1 MSVTFSGLASGIDT
15 ASIVE
20 SIIEL
25 ERTPITT
32 MEDTQTYLETKLDT
46 YTEFNTL
53 LDSFYAS
60 VTGLNN
66 ENDLNSFEVTNNGSE
81 YFTVSTTSLA
91 DVGTYS
97 VEIVSLAQQQKDVSS
112 NYVADTD
119 TTSLSGSLQIGEE
132 TLDYDGVTL
141 SDLVDQINDGDY
153 GVTASL
159 INDGTESG
167 YRLMLTADT
176 AGEEFAITGTGS
188 IELDTATDGHTVEAT
203 KAHLV
208 VDGIDYYS
216 ASNTV
221 TTAINGATIT
231 LLAESEDG
239 ADNVKLESDA
249 ESVISTQVQELVDA
263 YNAVNTYIKTISAS
277 DSSLGSTMKMVQR
290 NLRSY
295 LTDSTF
301 LSLGVASD
309 YETGELTFDT
319 EVFSEAYDEDAD
331 AIKIA
336 LVGDDDNEGIMSRL
350 DDYLTDQLDSTSGF
364 LVTKETTIEK
374 QISDLDDRI
383 SSLEIRLE
391 KRQEMLEAQFSA
403 METLISS
410 LNSQGDYL
418 TSFFED
424 YNSSS

>member
-91 DVGTYS
+91 DAGTYS

-141 SDLVDQINDGDY
+141 SELVELVNDGDY

-159 INDGTESG
+159 INDGTGSG

-231 LLAESEDG
+231 LLAESDDG
-239 ADNVKLESDA
+239 ADNVTLESDA

-263 YNAVNTYIKTISAS
+263 YNAINTYITTISAS
-277 DSSLGSTMKMVQR
+277 DSSLGSSMKMVQR

-319 EVFSEAYDEDAD
+319 DVFSEAYDEDAD

-350 DDYLTDQLDSTSGF
+350 DEYLTDQLDSPSGF

-383 SSLEIRLE
+383 SSLETRLE

>member
-20 SIIEL
+20 SIIAL

-32 MEDTQTYLETKLDT
+32 MENTQTYLETKLDT

-60 VTGLNN
+60 VTGLNS

-81 YFTVSTTSLA
+81 YFTVSTTSVA
-91 DVGTYS
+91 DAGTYS
-97 VEIVSLAQQQKDVSS
+97 VEIVSLAKQQKDVSN

-132 TLDYDGVTL
+132 TLDYDSVTL

-159 INDGTESG
+159 INDGTGSG

-176 AGEEFAITGTGS
+176 AGEEFEITGTGS
-188 IELDTATDGHTVEAT
+188 IELDTATDGHKVEGT

-221 TTAINGATIT
+221 TTAIKGATIT
-231 LLAESEDG
+231 LLAESDDG
-239 ADNVKLESDA
+239 ADNVKIESDA
-249 ESVISTQVQELVDA
+249 KNVISTQVQELVEA

-277 DSSLGSTMKMVQR
+277 DSSLGGTMKMVQR
-290 NLRSY
+290 NLRNY
-295 LTDSTF
+295 LTSSTF
-301 LSLGVASD
+301 LSLGVASN
-309 YETGELTFDT
+309 YQTGELSFDT
-319 EVFSEAYDEDAD
+319 DVFSEAYDKDAD

-350 DDYLTDQLDSTSGF
+350 DDYLTSQLDSTSGF
-364 LVTKETTIEK
+364 LVTKKTTIDK
-374 QISDLDDRI
+374 QVSDLDDRI
-383 SSLEIRLE
+383 SALETRLE